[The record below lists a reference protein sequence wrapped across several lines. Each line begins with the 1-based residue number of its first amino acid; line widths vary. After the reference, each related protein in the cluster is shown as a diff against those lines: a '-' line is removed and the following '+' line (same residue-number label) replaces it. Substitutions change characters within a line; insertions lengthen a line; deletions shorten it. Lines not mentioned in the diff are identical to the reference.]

1 MTALMS
7 LANLPHILL
16 LKVQS
21 FSQWLL
27 SYQQSNPCEF
37 RMSERFGEK
46 SGIRKPLY
54 LPFVKKYN
62 IYTFIYFYI
71 LLNTLR
77 YFLSLLKLLTGMVS
91 KSVVQI
97 TKSLFAYSRKGLSL
111 SASHFSQLL
120 NRVHTVSEQ
129 RLSQLLTGSV
139 LSFNRVHPISEQGMS
154 CLLTRSNLVLNR
166 VSPDFEQGV
175 ARLETGYSLFLNRV
189 QPVSEQGHMAFSA
202 TPHHFLSGLLMIK
215 NIDRRFK
222 MAININ
228 FLSSIIQRT
237 CFA

>member
-1 MTALMS
+1 
-7 LANLPHILL
+7 
-16 LKVQS
+16 
-21 FSQWLL
+21 
-27 SYQQSNPCEF
+27 
-37 RMSERFGEK
+37 MSERFDEN

-54 LPFVKKYN
+54 LHFVKMYN
-62 IYTFIYFYI
+62 IYTFIHFYT
-71 LLNTLR
+71 LLHTLR

-91 KSVVQI
+91 KSVVHI

-111 SASHFSQLL
+111 SASRFSQLL

-129 RLSQLLTGSV
+129 GLSHLLTGSV

-154 CLLTRSNLVLNR
+154 CLLTRSNLVLNK
-166 VSPDFEQGV
+166 VHPGFEQGV
-175 ARLETGYSLFLNRV
+175 SRLETGCSLYLNRV
-189 QPVSEQGHMAFSA
+189 QPVSEQGHIAFPA

-215 NIDRRFK
+215 NIVRQFK
-222 MAININ
+222 LAININ